1 MAWPTS
7 TKRGP
12 TRTPRSRGSA
22 TLFASSGCGALY
34 YANRALFTTG
44 YAHAFDDPIFDP
56 FWEEVSG
63 LGIPVFWEIVGVPDP
78 NNQDDLL
85 REIARLNRW
94 LERWPRVPGIWTH
107 GFSARAA
114 RRACPSRWTALL
126 AREQLMVEILYPI
139 HWART
144 HEYPFSELRPALQT
158 LYQRV
163 GAERLVWGSDMPN
176 VERNCTYRQSLEYVR
191 LNTDGWLPSA
201 ELDAILGLNVLR
213 LLNAA

>member
-1 MAWPTS
+1 M
-7 TKRGP
+7 
-12 TRTPRSRGSA
+12 
-22 TLFASSGCGALY
+22 LY

-63 LGIPVFWEIVGVPDP
+63 LGIPVFWEVVGVPDP
-78 NNQDDLL
+78 NSQDDLL

-94 LERWPRVPGIWTH
+94 LERWPRVRW
-107 GFSARAA
+107 SLDARLQP
-114 RRACPSRWTALL
+114 RDSRAMPEPLAALL
-126 AREQLMVEILYPI
+126 ARDQLMVEILYPI

-144 HEYPFSELRPALQT
+144 HEYPFSELRPALRT
-158 LYQRV
+158 LQQKV